1 MDLEIK
7 GKVALVTGGN
17 KGIGKAAA
25 LELAREGCNVAITGR
40 NEADLAAAAKE
51 FKSLGVEALAI
62 AADMEKADEVTKA
75 VNRTYRDLRSNRYS
89 VQQCRALQTM
99 YPDQFHG

>member
-1 MDLEIK
+1 MDLGIK

-40 NEADLAAAAKE
+40 NAADLAAVEKE
-51 FKSLGVEALAI
+51 IKALGVEALAI
-62 AADMEKADEVTKA
+62 AADMEKADGPLAASISSSTMPGTPSPA
-75 VNRTYRDLRSNRYS
+75 RRSARPMRIGPAS
-89 VQQCRALQTM
+89 
-99 YPDQFHG
+99 